1 MAGYKNFQVNR
12 NKVTKSYIAGK
23 QGNNKNKTTDNLT
36 KSQKLMQGVGKWASF
51 WRKRPDIF
59 MEDVYGVKLKNF
71 QKFLL
76 CLMMRDVYF
85 MFLAS
90 RRARKNVVNSA
101 LLYSQMYF
109 ISWYKDNCCCWSK
122 VSVNENCY

>member
-12 NKVTKSYIAGK
+12 NKATKSYVAEM

-36 KSQKLMQGVGKWASF
+36 KSQKLMNGVGKWTSF
-51 WRKRPDIF
+51 WRKRPDRF
-59 MEDVYGVKLKNF
+59 VEDLYGLKLKRF
-71 QKFLL
+71 QKVLL

-90 RRARKNVVNSA
+90 RG
-101 LLYSQMYF
+101 
-109 ISWYKDNCCCWSK
+109 
-122 VSVNENCY
+122 

>member
-1 MAGYKNFQVNR
+1 MGGYKNFQVNR
-12 NKVTKSYIAGK
+12 NKITKSYIAGT

-36 KSQKLMQGVGKWASF
+36 KSQKLMRGVGKWTAF
-51 WRKRPDIF
+51 WRKRPDRF
-59 MEDVYGVKLKNF
+59 MEDVYGIKLKQF

-90 RRARKNVVNSA
+90 RRARKDMVDCSI
-101 LLYSQMYF
+101 LYCSLYF
-109 ISWYKDNCCCWSK
+109 ISGY
-122 VSVNENCY
+122 